1 MREIYMLSTIETFV
15 INRMVDTK
23 ELNND
28 LDNITK
34 SFTAATLMQCGL
46 DALKLHLRKSRTP
59 IKY

>member
-1 MREIYMLSTIETFV
+1 MLNMLETFV
-15 INRMVDTK
+15 LNRMVDTK

-28 LDNITK
+28 LDNIPK
-34 SFTAATLMQCGL
+34 SFTAVTLMQCGL

>member
-1 MREIYMLSTIETFV
+1 MLNMLETFV
-15 INRMVDTK
+15 LNRMVDTK

-34 SFTAATLMQCGL
+34 SFTVATLMQCGL
-46 DALKLHLRKSRTP
+46 DALKIQIRKSRTP

>member
-1 MREIYMLSTIETFV
+1 MLNMLETYV
-15 INRMVDTK
+15 LNRMVDTK